1 MDGGDDMR
9 KRNLCP
15 WCIQG
20 LGSHGIKIYVGD
32 VVEAKCDE
40 CGEEEDDIRE
50 CIEED

>member
-1 MDGGDDMR
+1 MT

-32 VVEAKCDE
+32 SVEAKCEE
-40 CGEEEDDIRE
+40 CGEEDDCRE

>member
-1 MDGGDDMR
+1 MR

-20 LGSHGIKIYVGD
+20 LGSHGIKIYVGN